1 VLFIKVVVIIVE
13 KRDGKRVDV
22 MVRVDEKE
30 VASVELVGPFSDADK

>member
-1 VLFIKVVVIIVE
+1 MIIVE

-22 MVRVDEKE
+22 MVRVDEKK